1 MPEVSQSVGRYLCAI
16 RLLSMNGDGRAKTS
30 ELADRLSVSNASV
43 TEMLST
49 LEGRGLATYE
59 KYQGVKLT
67 SRGETTA
74 RELLWKRCVAENF
87 LDEEADPVDPAI
99 AAGVTD
105 GVSASEASRGSSDQR
120 SEGGETRAFGHA
132 LSDEVASRL
141 RAYIDHPCEGQC
153 GAPDAE
159 YAECCEDFQTHH

>member
-1 MPEVSQSVGRYLCAI
+1 MAEVSRSVGRYLCAVH
-16 RLLSMNGDGRAKTS
+16 LLSMDGARPAKTS

-49 LEGRGLATYE
+49 LEDRGLATYE
-59 KYQGVKLT
+59 KYQGVTLT
-67 SRGETTA
+67 PNGEATA
-74 RELLWKRCVAENF
+74 RELFWKHCVAENF
-87 LDEEADPVDPAI
+87 LTKEANPADS
-99 AAGVTD
+99 AVPASATN
-105 GVSASEASRGSSDQR
+105 GVSASEGSSDLQ
-120 SEGGETRAFGHA
+120 SDGEETRAFGHA

-159 YAECCEDFQTHH
+159 YAECCEDFHSHH